1 MKHTRGFSL
10 LETLLYLG
18 IFAIIG
24 GSLFG
29 ILTNVVRISTQEISG
44 DEVSSQLQFAM
55 ETVSRLVRESSAIE
69 TATTTTGTLKLR
81 MNDPALD
88 PTCVF
93 VQNGVLKLSQGPDEF
108 QKQNCA
114 SASTDLTTSKVI
126 VDTAF
131 FKRVEF
137 SGGHDQ
143 VSVDLQFS
151 NTATGPSKISRALRS
166 GISRVSAATFDSDL
180 LPNADDSYEVGF
192 SGTKRWKNISL
203 SNLLNLGIIS
213 ADPFGID
220 GSIYYNSTS
229 KSFRGKANGT
239 WGDIGSSLWMATSTN
254 SMYSNITGNV
264 GIGNTNPGS
273 SRLRVSHTQA
283 GAWATLIENTVPNDS
298 WGLTVRAG
306 DSSTNAALS
315 VMDRSS
321 TNYYLYIRGDGN
333 IGIGT
338 TAPAT
343 KLVVRQSTN
352 AFTGGLA
359 IENVGGV
366 RGLYVWVDGSNN
378 GRIDSGSGGN
388 APLILNSGG
397 GNVGI
402 DASAP
407 TQKLDVN
414 GTAKATQINSG
425 NYCDINGANCKTITA
440 MAGGTPTIEYGP
452 CYVYPQSYVNYYKV
466 CEWRVCVG
474 GTCSAWKTGNDR
486 ISTPNW

>member
-1 MKHTRGFSL
+1 MKRTRGFSL

-137 SGGHDQ
+137 PGGHDQ
-143 VSVDLQFS
+143 VAVDLQFS

-180 LPNADDSYEVGF
+180 LPNADNSYEVGF

-203 SNLLNLGIIS
+203 SNLLNLGVIS
-213 ADPFGID
+213 SDPSGID

-239 WGDIGSSLWMATSTN
+239 WGDLGSSLWLATSTN
-254 SMYSNITGNV
+254 MYSNVAGNV
-264 GIGNTNPGS
+264 GIGTTNPG
-273 SRLRVSHTQA
+273 A
-283 GAWATLIENTVPNDS
+283 
-298 WGLTVRAG
+298 
-306 DSSTNAALS
+306 
-315 VMDRSS
+315 
-321 TNYYLYIRGDGN
+321 
-333 IGIGT
+333 
-338 TAPAT
+338 
-343 KLVVRQSTN
+343 
-352 AFTGGLA
+352 
-359 IENVGGV
+359 
-366 RGLYVWVDGSNN
+366 
-378 GRIDSGSGGN
+378 
-388 APLILNSGG
+388 
-397 GNVGI
+397 
-402 DASAP
+402 
-407 TQKLDVN
+407 KLDVN
-414 GTAKATQINSG
+414 GIAKATQVNSG
-425 NYCDINGANCKTITA
+425 NYCDDSGSNCKTIAAMGGSTITA
-440 MAGGTPTIEYGP
+440 VSFAGANTTGDAICVSVGKSCITTYNYNGAYNVA
-452 CYVYPQSYVNYYKV
+452 CYYTH
-466 CEWRVCVG
+466 VG
-474 GTCSAWKTGNDR
+474 IAAYCY
-486 ISTPNW
+486 